1 MSSIW
6 RGTCR
11 RVERPGTPKL
21 PARADRLSM
30 EVLQQR
36 WAASRDSSRELLLNS
51 ILACVMRCSRAFV
64 ALAAA
69 DMKDSSF
76 SLRSTHHSRSKAQ

>member
-1 MSSIW
+1 
-6 RGTCR
+6 
-11 RVERPGTPKL
+11 
-21 PARADRLSM
+21 M

-51 ILACVMRCSRAFV
+51 ILACVMRCSSAFV

-69 DMKDSSF
+69 DRKDSSF
-76 SLRSTHHSRSKAQ
+76 SLRSSPHSHGNQRTAA